1 MINPNRRRE
10 GGFTL
15 IELMFGILIVSI
27 AVLALYQ
34 MFISGTQ
41 MITEEY
47 HRRLALEKAQAKMEL
62 AKYYETVRDTVPQNI
77 AGTFQEELIPP
88 QGNNEDG
95 IMADYTITVT
105 PSDVRDR
112 NGLAIYSAVR
122 LTYTWEEWSHR
133 QQSIVLQ
140 TYF

>member
-1 MINPNRRRE
+1 MINPYRRRQ

-15 IELMFGILIVSI
+15 VELMFGILIVSI

-34 MFISGTQ
+34 MFISGNQ

-47 HRRLALEKAQAKMEL
+47 HRREALQKAQAIMEL

-77 AGTFQEELIPP
+77 AGTFQEQLIPP
-88 QGNNEDG
+88 MGDNEEG
-95 IMADYTITVT
+95 IQAEYTLTVV
-105 PSDVRDR
+105 PSSVRDR
-112 NGLAIYSAVR
+112 NGVAIYSAVC
-122 LTYTWEEWSHR
+122 LTYNWVEFSGKEE
-133 QQSIVLQ
+133 SIVLQ